1 MIIYTIM
8 AKFKVKLND
17 LEIRALAMTA
27 ANVGVKGPKAKSLT
41 GLITYETLERLW
53 SRMRNMYRPDLKKYC
68 LRLNTTETQVV
79 MEVLVPVMR
88 SGDDPYMVALGNRIE
103 DSLFNQVNT
112 EINIYNAMR

>member
-1 MIIYTIM
+1 M

-27 ANVGVKGPKAKSLT
+27 ANVGINGPKAESLQA
-41 GLITYETLERLW
+41 LMIFETLERLV
-53 SRMRNMYRPDLKKYC
+53 SRIRNMYRPDLKKYC

-88 SGDDPYMVALGNRIE
+88 SGDDPYMMTLGNRIE